1 MILLGRV
8 ITPDGEINPS
18 LEKHAIKSNLGQT
31 QKRVLFSSKNVPGD
45 TRRGRGTDAVPLS
58 AAREVGITGMQ
69 QWHRQALV
77 PWGDDP
83 WAGSWAA
90 QSPRNTHKKKLPK
103 NPAPSTQGNTKN
115 TWKNQFA
122 WENSS
127 EALWKWLHS
136 WSFAHVESLLH
147 GEVTVLGHVW
157 FPQRSLQE
165 NSCRKTVGESQLSP
179 RQWGWL
185 GNGCDF
191 YSPKFDRLPRFVL
204 FVFLRETFY
213 GTQKYFANENKK
225 ATYRRL
231 CEPPHRQMLLNTVFN
246 WD

>member
-1 MILLGRV
+1 MLQRV
-8 ITPDGEINPS
+8 TWDKPR
-18 LEKHAIKSNLGQT
+18 
-31 QKRVLFSSKNVPGD
+31 KRFCFSSENVPVD
-45 TRRGRGTDAVPLS
+45 TRRSRGPGTVPLS
-58 AAREVGITGMQ
+58 PAQEFGIIRMQ
-69 QWHRQALV
+69 RGSVQWQTS
-77 PWGDDP
+77 PWGD
-83 WAGSWAA
+83 
-90 QSPRNTHKKKLPK
+90 QSLGRIMSSTI
-103 NPAPSTQGNTKN
+103 TQGTP
-115 TWKNQFA
+115 TTLQKNQHLQLRAIQRAPGKISFPGKISVNHCGSDSTPWRFCTCRITPA
-122 WENSS
+122 WKSHNFGACMVPPEIP
-127 EALWKWLHS
+127 AGKL
-136 WSFAHVESLLH
+136 
-147 GEVTVLGHVW
+147 
-157 FPQRSLQE
+157 LQE
-165 NSCRKTVGESQLSP
+165 TFREPELSP

>member
-1 MILLGRV
+1 
-8 ITPDGEINPS
+8 
-18 LEKHAIKSNLGQT
+18 
-31 QKRVLFSSKNVPGD
+31 
-45 TRRGRGTDAVPLS
+45 
-58 AAREVGITGMQ
+58 MQ
-69 QWHRQALV
+69 QWTQAS
-77 PWGDDP
+77 PCAD
-83 WAGSWAA
+83 
-90 QSPRNTHKKKLPK
+90 QSLGRAMSSTVTQGTPTVLQKKKTQHLQLRAIQR
-103 NPAPSTQGNTKN
+103 APEKSVFLEKFQQSAVEVTPPRGG
-115 TWKNQFA
+115 
-122 WENSS
+122 
-127 EALWKWLHS
+127 
-136 WSFAHVESLLH
+136 FAHVESVLH
-147 GEVTVLGHVW
+147 GEGTILGHAW

-165 NSCRKTVGESQLSP
+165 NSSRKTVGESELSP

-231 CEPPHRQMLLNTVFN
+231 CEPSHRQMLLNTVFN

>member
-1 MILLGRV
+1 MHQR
-8 ITPDGEINPS
+8 EINPS
-18 LEKHAIKSNLGQT
+18 LENNAIKSNLGQT
-31 QKRVLFSSKNVPGD
+31 QKKVLFFLWECPWRNQKEQRARHCPPLSSTRSWDHQDAARVCAMTDKPLRRSVPGQD
-45 TRRGRGTDAVPLS
+45 HEQHNCPWNTRNIA
-58 AAREVGITGMQ
+58 
-69 QWHRQALV
+69 
-77 PWGDDP
+77 
-83 WAGSWAA
+83 
-90 QSPRNTHKKKLPK
+90 K
-103 NPAPSTQGNTKN
+103 NPQHLQLRAIQRAPGKISFPGKIPVNHCGSDSTPWRFCTCRI
-115 TWKNQFA
+115 TPAWKSHNFGA
-122 WENSS
+122 C
-127 EALWKWLHS
+127 
-136 WSFAHVESLLH
+136 
-147 GEVTVLGHVW
+147 TVPPEIPAGKL
-157 FPQRSLQE
+157 LQE
-165 NSCRKTVGESQLSP
+165 TVREPELSP

>member
-1 MILLGRV
+1 MHQ
-8 ITPDGEINPS
+8 GEINPS
-18 LEKHAIKSNLGQT
+18 PENSAVKSNLGCACTTKGVCLPLRMSLETPGGAEGQT
-31 QKRVLFSSKNVPGD
+31 LSLSLQHKRLGAPGCSDGLCGDTDKPSSRAVPGQ
-45 TRRGRGTDAVPLS
+45 GQEQHGHS
-58 AAREVGITGMQ
+58 
-69 QWHRQALV
+69 
-77 PWGDDP
+77 
-83 WAGSWAA
+83 
-90 QSPRNTHKKKLPK
+90 RNTH
-103 NPAPSTQGNTKN
+103 STAK
-115 TWKNQFA
+115 
-122 WENSS
+122 NSS
-127 EALWKWLHS
+127 AFNSGQYKEHLEESVFLEKFQQSAVEVTPPHGG
-136 WSFAHVESLLH
+136 FARVESLLH
-147 GEVTVLGHVW
+147 GEVTVLGHAW

-165 NSCRKTVGESQLSP
+165 NSCRKTVRESELSP
-179 RQWGWL
+179 RQWGWF